1 MEEHASPAP
10 AFAVDACVLPGERL
24 ASAPVNAAAGLVEG
38 VLPSVVHV
46 HARIPEQHP
55 SVRIL
60 GTERMGSGV
69 VVDRRGLI
77 LTVNYVV
84 LGAEQILVTLLDKRE
99 FLAEVVGQD
108 FASGLALVRIAE
120 ELPALPLRPS
130 ADVDLGDEIFIVAS
144 VGEGAVRLANGAV
157 SYLGPFDAN
166 WEYVLERSIMATA
179 MNPGLG
185 GGPLLDTRGAVVGI
199 VSLNLNEI
207 GRFSLSIPADYYL
220 DSRDAFLAGRGSPA
234 GTRAWLGIFCYAV
247 KDHVVIAGLLPGG
260 PGELAGLKAGDVVLA
275 VDGTDVADRR
285 SLYRLLWTHQPGE
298 PVTLKVFRGR
308 ELRLVTV
315 ASGDVEK
322 FFG

>member
-1 MEEHASPAP
+1 
-10 AFAVDACVLPGERL
+10 
-24 ASAPVNAAAGLVEG
+24 

-46 HARIPEQHP
+46 HAQIPEQHP

-69 VVDRRGLI
+69 VVERDGLI

-84 LGAEQILVTLLDKRE
+84 LGAEQVRITLLDKRDYM
-99 FLAEVVGQD
+99 AEVVAQD
-108 FASGLALVRIAE
+108 FASGLALVRIGE
-120 ELPALPLRPS
+120 SVPALPLRPS
-130 ADVDLGDEIFIVAS
+130 GGLALGDEIFIVAS
-144 VGEGAVRLANGAV
+144 VGEGNVRLSNGAV

-166 WEYVLERSIMATA
+166 WEYVLERGIMATA

-207 GRFSLSIPADYYL
+207 GRFSLSIPVDYYL
-220 DSRDAFLAGRGSPA
+220 DGRDAFLAGRRPAA

-260 PGELAGLKAGDVVLA
+260 PGEQAGLKPGDVVLA
-275 VDGTDVADRR
+275 VDGQDIADRR
-285 SLYRLLWTHQPGE
+285 SLYRLLWTHRPGE

-308 ELRLVTV
+308 ELHVVTV
-315 ASGDVEK
+315 ASGDVEE
-322 FFG
+322 FFA